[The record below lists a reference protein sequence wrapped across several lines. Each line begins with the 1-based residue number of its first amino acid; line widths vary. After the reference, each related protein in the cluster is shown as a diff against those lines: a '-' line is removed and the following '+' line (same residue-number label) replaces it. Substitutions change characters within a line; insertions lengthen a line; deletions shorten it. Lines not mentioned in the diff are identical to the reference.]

1 MTPDRFFERG
11 RLQSSHPRAAFARES
26 FLARIARLRGLGLEN
41 VHTTAFLRSQM
52 EFHRAVAPLQMLEL
66 DGIADGFALDL
77 GDIWLHLHAGTLT
90 DLQNDATL
98 DDGCSALAADS
109 PADGP
114 YVIKNRDLGGP
125 VELVQIAQRHA
136 DSPTGGMVVLGS
148 LIAPSAYSSGMNR
161 AGLALADTHV
171 PVRHHRVGWL
181 RYLLMGHLLDNCGD
195 LAQTLAEIRSHPH
208 CGGGTLEIIDKTG
221 AAAAIELASAGPVI
235 ETGRLSHARSNHY
248 LRPET
253 AEQSISFSK
262 PEALLNS
269 RVRINQLVRMTHDG
283 AFAPDIKS
291 ARAMMSSHGG
301 PGEEGLCQ
309 HRSSVTLSCAVYS
322 VRELTLEWT
331 DGSPCCTPWQKLQL

>member
-181 RYLLMGHLLDNCGD
+181 CYLLMGHL
-195 LAQTLAEIRSHPH
+195 
-208 CGGGTLEIIDKTG
+208 
-221 AAAAIELASAGPVI
+221 
-235 ETGRLSHARSNHY
+235 LSHARSNHY